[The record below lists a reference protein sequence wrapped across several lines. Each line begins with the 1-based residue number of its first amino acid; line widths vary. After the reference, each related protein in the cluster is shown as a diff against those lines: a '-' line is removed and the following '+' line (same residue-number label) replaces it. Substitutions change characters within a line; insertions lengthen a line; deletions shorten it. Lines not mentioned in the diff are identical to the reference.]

1 MVAEE
6 GLDFRDPQDVVAEI
20 GEFIASRLTR
30 SGRAGCLL
38 GLSGGL
44 DSAVVAALAVRALG
58 TEQVAA
64 LFLPERDSSPQSRRD
79 AQVVAGSLGLSL
91 REISLT
97 PALRAVGAYRGE
109 PSPFLIPRPVQE
121 RYVRG
126 EFQARSKPGESPFIQ
141 YLKGGGG
148 DARMARHIAYM
159 RAKHRLRMVTLY
171 LTAERENRLLLGA
184 CNKSEWLTGF
194 FVPYGD
200 SAADLQPIVGLF
212 KTQVRQLAVFLGL
225 PQAVVSKPP
234 SPDLAPGLTD
244 EFTLGLNYE
253 HLDRVL
259 WGIEEGRDDAAIAQ
273 AAGVEPTQVVEVREM
288 ECLSAPWRQLP
299 AHP

>member
-1 MVAEE
+1 MPDPAAVA
-6 GLDFRDPQDVVAEI
+6 AEI
-20 GEFIASRLTR
+20 GDFIASRLSA
-30 SGRAGCLL
+30 SGRRGCVL

-44 DSAVVAALAVRALG
+44 DSAVVAALAVRAVG
-58 TEQVAA
+58 AERVAA
-64 LFLPERDSSPQSRRD
+64 LFLPERDSSSRSRTD
-79 AQVVAGSLGLSL
+79 AEAVARSLGLSL

-97 PALRAVGAYRGE
+97 PALRALGTYRGE
-109 PSPFLIPRPVQE
+109 PSPFLVPRPLQE

-159 RAKHRLRMVTLY
+159 RVKHRLRMVTLY
-171 LTAERENRLLLGA
+171 LTAERENRLVLGA

-212 KTQVRQLAVFLGL
+212 KTQVRRLAAFLGL
-225 PQAVVSKPP
+225 PQSVISKPP

-244 EFTLGLNYE
+244 EFTLGLSYE
-253 HLDRVL
+253 RLDQVL
-259 WGIEEGRDDAAIAQ
+259 LGIEEGRDDAAVAQ
-273 AAGVEPTQVVEVREM
+273 AAGVEPAQVREVREM
-288 ECLSAPWRQLP
+288 ERLSAPWRDLP